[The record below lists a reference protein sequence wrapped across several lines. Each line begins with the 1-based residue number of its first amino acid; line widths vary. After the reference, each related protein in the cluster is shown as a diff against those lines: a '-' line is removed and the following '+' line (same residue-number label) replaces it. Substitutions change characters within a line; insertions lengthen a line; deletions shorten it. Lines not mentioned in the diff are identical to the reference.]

1 MFLFKLLSL
10 KQKCRQN
17 YIFIKDLRYSVPDFH
32 LTVYQ
37 KENKEPLKL
46 VRLQPI
52 NNITLGKNML

>member
-32 LTVYQ
+32 LTVLPKRKQ
-37 KENKEPLKL
+37 RATQACK
-46 VRLQPI
+46 
-52 NNITLGKNML
+52 ITTYK